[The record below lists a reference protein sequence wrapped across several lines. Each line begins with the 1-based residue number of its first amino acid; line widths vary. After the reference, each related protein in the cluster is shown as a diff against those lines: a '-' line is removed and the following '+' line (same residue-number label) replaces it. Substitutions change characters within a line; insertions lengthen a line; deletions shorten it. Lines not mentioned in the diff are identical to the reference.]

1 MYSPVKAALAEHSGK
16 KVGRLNKTNCMIDIT
31 MKIFCSNQSH
41 CNQLGIRRI
50 MVNRF
55 FMTNFYHDIINKD
68 VNCNKFFYHI
78 LQVIWFGDLNLEGFL
93 IIPNLYMLDYQ
104 YINNIYQH
112 ILLIYNILTI
122 FTSNYNLQLK

>member
-1 MYSPVKAALAEHSGK
+1 
-16 KVGRLNKTNCMIDIT
+16 
-31 MKIFCSNQSH
+31 
-41 CNQLGIRRI
+41 
-50 MVNRF
+50 
-55 FMTNFYHDIINKD
+55 MTNFYHDIINKD